1 MAKFLSSP
9 TKSAKNL
16 FWFPIFLFLY
26 SFTGNVSNDI
36 YMPSMPVLVQFFNTG
51 AHWVQMTLA
60 LWFLGGAAPQLIM
73 GPIADRY
80 GRRTLLFTGGLIFL
94 LSTLICAL
102 SGHIGYL
109 LIARFFQGVG
119 VCSLTIV
126 SFVVLHELFAGHQC
140 VRQLSLL
147 TICNSAAPLLGP
159 LVGGFIFLWLGWQA
173 NFYIVFLLG
182 FIGLVG
188 LLKFMPESKDQ
199 LDRHTLQPKILLHN
213 YWNLLKNP
221 EFTRHLLVYGLFFG
235 GVIAYLSGAPFI
247 IIQQLKIPA
256 QYFGITQLAV
266 FAAFMATSLLVSRL
280 VKRYHNHRIILFGSA
295 LSVLASILMLV
306 ASFCFPQSLSGFVGA
321 MMLYAAGFG
330 LSGSPLAQ
338 ETLSANPH
346 GGGFAAAMLGFSMT
360 GFSSLGSF
368 VVSIVYNQTIASVAA
383 VILMMS
389 LVALLLYQLLGKMS
403 DLQKSNSEAL

>member
-9 TKSAKNL
+9 AQSAKNL

-26 SFTGNVSNDI
+26 SFTGNISNDI
-36 YMPSMPVLVQFFNTG
+36 YMPSMPILVQFFNTS

-60 LWFLGGAAPQLIM
+60 LWFLGNAAPQLIM

-80 GRRTLLFTGGLIFL
+80 GRRALLFVGGLVFL
-94 LSTLICAL
+94 LSTLACAL

-109 LIARFFQGVG
+109 LIARFFQGIG

-126 SFVVLHELFAGHQC
+126 GFVVLPELFAGHQC

-173 NFYIVFLLG
+173 NFYLVFLLG
-182 FIGLVG
+182 LIGLAG
-188 LLKFMPESKDQ
+188 LWKYMPESKAQ
-199 LDRHTLQPKILLHN
+199 LNHNALQPRILLSS
-213 YWNLLKNP
+213 YWNLLKNRQ
-221 EFTRHLLVYGLFFG
+221 FTRHLLAYGLFFG

-266 FAAFMATSLLVSRL
+266 FSAFIATSLLVGRL
-280 VKRYHNHRIILFGSA
+280 VQRYHNHRIILVGSI

-306 ASFCFPQSLSGFVGA
+306 ASFCFPQSLYGFVGT

-330 LSGSPLAQ
+330 LSGSPLAK
-338 ETLSANPH
+338 ETLSASPH
-346 GGGFAAAMLGFSMT
+346 AGGFAAAMLGFSMT

-368 VVSIVYNQTIASVAA
+368 VVSAVYNQTIASVAA
-383 VILMMS
+383 VILIMS
-389 LVALLLYQLLGKMS
+389 LLALLLYQLNLKTKVGK
-403 DLQKSNSEAL
+403 